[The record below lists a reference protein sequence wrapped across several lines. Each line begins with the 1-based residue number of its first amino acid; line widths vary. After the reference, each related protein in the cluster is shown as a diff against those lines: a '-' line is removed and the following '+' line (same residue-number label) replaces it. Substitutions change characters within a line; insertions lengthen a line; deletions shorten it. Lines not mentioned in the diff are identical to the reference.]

1 MSTGSNP
8 NASAS
13 SPGTVQF
20 GNTVNMTLFG
30 NRVFAEEINLRR
42 GHTRLGFP
50 GGARGKEP
58 TCQCRRQT
66 QVRSLGQEDPL
77 EKEMAIHSSILD
89 WEIPQ
94 IEEPG
99 KLQSMGFGKSWT
111 RLKRLSMHTCILG

>member
-66 QVRSLGQEDPL
+66 QVRSLGQKDPL
-77 EKEMAIHSSILD
+77 EESNPLQYSHLKNPMGRGAWQATVHGVQKELD
-89 WEIPQ
+89 TTEATQ
-94 IEEPG
+94 HAH
-99 KLQSMGFGKSWT
+99 MHT
-111 RLKRLSMHTCILG
+111 RLE